1 MAVMKRLALSLVG
14 GLIFLAGIL
23 LILFLSGGVLWG
35 EIEARTYTPQIGDDG
50 LGINCPFIL
59 SPSETGTIS
68 AAITNTLDEET
79 SPVVTAEIS
88 RTEGQQQLSQTLSLA
103 AHEKQT
109 LRWTVDPSEIIYGR
123 LILVNILQSRYRD
136 LPSRQ
141 GACGILVLSLF
152 SLTGLQA
159 FGLLLFTGFMSS
171 LLGAAIWLRANQPL
185 NDLGR
190 STAQACG
197 VIAGLAI
204 AGLLAAVPRWW
215 GLILFFDF
223 LTLIV
228 MAVVLTEFVLFPGRR
243 RN

>member
-1 MAVMKRLALSLVG
+1 MAVIKRLAISLISG
-14 GLIFLAGIL
+14 SIFLAGIL
-23 LILFLSGGVLWG
+23 FILFLSGGVLWG
-35 EIEARTYTPQIGDDG
+35 EIEARTYTPQIGDEG
-50 LGINCPFIL
+50 LGINCPFVL

-68 AAITNTLDEET
+68 AAITNTVDEET

-88 RTEGQQQLSQTLSLA
+88 RSDGQQQLSQTLSLA
-103 AHEKQT
+103 PHEKRT
-109 LRWTVDPSEIIYGR
+109 LQWTVEPSEIIYGR

-159 FGLLLFTGFMSS
+159 FSLLLFTGLTSL
-171 LLGAAIWLRANQPL
+171 LLGAAIWLRANRPL

-197 VIAGLAI
+197 VMAGMTL
-204 AGLLAAVPRWW
+204 AGLLAALPRWW

-223 LTLIV
+223 LTLII